1 MTLEIPTFSS
11 ALFKIYLPTLMTP
24 ELESLLETFFLIESY
39 FRPKL
44 KFQENFSK
52 KTRDDSLI

>member
-11 ALFKIYLPTLMTP
+11 ALFKIYLPTFMTP
-24 ELESLLETFFLIESY
+24 ELESLLEIFFLIESY

-44 KFQENFSK
+44 KFQEN
-52 KTRDDSLI
+52 L